1 MRPFHPL
8 KRSSSV
14 SSAEAFAV
22 FNRHH
27 VALARRLLLVAAY
40 LGDLLTIFG
49 LVLMTPAVVGLIYH
63 EYRCGML
70 FLLTGAFTATLGL
83 LLHRVLPHGRM
94 GMREAILFCTS
105 AWVLCSL
112 LAAIPMHLSTS
123 VGYLNCLLES
133 VSGLTTTGLTTLHSL
148 ELQPRTIIFWRST
161 SQLLGGLGILSFFL
175 LVSYPGSA
183 AHRLFQSETT
193 KTRLARPAPG
203 LRHTVI
209 ITWGIYGLLLAFNLI
224 VLLALGAGGFNAI
237 NYAFTTTATGGFA
250 PHSLGV
256 GYYRAIGHPGAAAIE
271 MATVFFMALGGVN
284 YLLHYRA
291 LSGNV
296 RVIFSGTEARRY
308 WLLILFGIALVM
320 IETLS
325 LPGTWEALGHIAGG
339 QVGGNVGLDALRYAS
354 FQIVSVTSTAGH
366 LTLPLE
372 SVFFGPA
379 ARQFFLFAL
388 LVGGCAGSTAG
399 GVKVLRGTVLSRGL
413 LQELR
418 KLVYPE
424 GATLPVVLDGHV
436 IETKTVQPIAAMIFA
451 WTTFSLGG
459 GILLSLISG
468 RPSLECLSLSISSLS
483 NVGPS
488 LMPMAQIAAL
498 PAAGKVLLM
507 IWMVAGRLEILPVLV
522 LLSRRLWRH

>member
-8 KRSSSV
+8 RQTSGPSSV
-14 SSAEAFAV
+14 DAAAAL
-22 FNRHH
+22 NRNH

-40 LGDLLTIFG
+40 LGDLLTVFG
-49 LVLMTPAVVGLIYH
+49 LVLMTPAVVGLIYR

-70 FLLTGAFTATLGL
+70 FLLTGAFSATLGL
-83 LLHRVLPHGRM
+83 LLHRLLPHGRM

-105 AWVLCSL
+105 AWVVCSL

-123 VGYLNCLLES
+123 AGYLNCLFES
-133 VSGLTTTGLTTLHSL
+133 VSGLTTTGLTTLSNL
-148 ELQPRTIIFWRST
+148 ELQPRTIIFWRSA

-193 KTRLARPAPG
+193 KTRVARPAPG

-209 ITWGIYGLLLAFNLI
+209 ITWGIYALLLCFNII

-237 NYAFTTTATGGFA
+237 NYAFTTAATGGFA
-250 PHSLGV
+250 PHTLGV
-256 GYYRAIGHPGAAAIE
+256 GFYRATGHPGAAGIE
-271 MATVFFMALGGVN
+271 LATMFFMALGGVN
-284 YLLHYRA
+284 YLLHFRA
-291 LSGNV
+291 LTGNV
-296 RVIFSGTEARRY
+296 GILFSGTEARRY
-308 WLLILFGIALVM
+308 WLLILFGVALVM
-320 IETLS
+320 IEALS
-325 LPGTWEALGHIAGG
+325 LPGTWQALGHIVQG
-339 QVGGNVGLDALRYAS
+339 QVGGNVGLDSLRYAG
-354 FQIVSVTSTAGH
+354 FQVVSITSTAGH

-372 SVFFGPA
+372 NAFFGPA

-413 LQELR
+413 LQEMR
-418 KLVYPE
+418 KLAYPE
-424 GATLPVVLDGHV
+424 GATLPVVLDGQV
-436 IETKTVQPIAAMIFA
+436 IDTKTVQPIAAMIFA
-451 WTTFSLGG
+451 WVMFSLSG
-459 GILLSLISG
+459 GIFLSLVSG

-488 LMPMAQIAAL
+488 LMPMAQIATL
-498 PAAGKVLLM
+498 PAACKALLM

-522 LLSRRLWRH
+522 LLSGRLWRQ